1 MRKSLER
8 QHRWQSPQH
17 CDYFRWLLPSWVTS
31 LVDETARTLG
41 RYDDHSLLQFQ
52 SFLGRF
58 FSRILVRARFNLHFI
73 PALPVCE
80 IKKMEIESLGCPPC
94 LCPEIVLSIENLNE
108 KWGQRRYRF
117 KISNFYS
124 YCMTI
129 LIHFLQPSSCK
140 PIVMEKSP
148 HSSSL
153 LLSMAF
159 SRSDLQ
165 KQTWF
170 QLTDRRQAPVSC
182 QTSSRVSYKAGYEL
196 RAPDIPQ
203 SRSAMKERRELVGG
217 LGGGHLVVFSY
228 GKITTFLGYQQ
239 SSLHRL
245 LWRVKWSVMAS
256 YADIHHVLVKFLL
269 ITFNFQPSY
278 FPRDFSCL
286 HHTSIHLSRLFE
298 HTFTFFKTPATIALT
313 LLNWSEAFP
322 FVC

>member
-1 MRKSLER
+1 
-8 QHRWQSPQH
+8 
-17 CDYFRWLLPSWVTS
+17 

-41 RYDDHSLLQFQ
+41 RYDDPSLLQFQ

-58 FSRILVRARFNLHFI
+58 FSRILVKARFSLHFI

-80 IKKMEIESLGCPPC
+80 IKKMEIESLPSPPC
-94 LCPEIVLSIENLNE
+94 LCPEIV
-108 KWGQRRYRF
+108 YRF

-129 LIHFLQPSSCK
+129 LIHFLQPSSCE

-196 RAPDIPQ
+196 RSGHSSKQICNEGAKGISWWSGRWPSGRVLIWEDYDFPWLPAIFSPQ
-203 SRSAMKERRELVGG
+203 AAL
-217 LGGGHLVVFSY
+217 
-228 GKITTFLGYQQ
+228 
-239 SSLHRL
+239 
-245 LWRVKWSVMAS
+245 AS
-256 YADIHHVLVKFLL
+256 
-269 ITFNFQPSY
+269 
-278 FPRDFSCL
+278 
-286 HHTSIHLSRLFE
+286 
-298 HTFTFFKTPATIALT
+298 
-313 LLNWSEAFP
+313 
-322 FVC
+322 

>member
-1 MRKSLER
+1 MNSQGPGSLCLPPLQSFTLGSHIPDQNAEPSGDSEWSDHHCLAWSESWENHWR
-8 QHRWQSPQH
+8 DSSHQSPQH

-80 IKKMEIESLGCPPC
+80 IKKMEIQSLRCPPC
-94 LCPEIVLSIENLNE
+94 LWPEIVLSIENLNE

-196 RAPDIPQ
+196 AQVWTFLKADLQ
-203 SRSAMKERRELVGG
+203 WRREG
-217 LGGGHLVVFSY
+217 
-228 GKITTFLGYQQ
+228 
-239 SSLHRL
+239 
-245 LWRVKWSVMAS
+245 
-256 YADIHHVLVKFLL
+256 
-269 ITFNFQPSY
+269 N
-278 FPRDFSCL
+278 
-286 HHTSIHLSRLFE
+286 
-298 HTFTFFKTPATIALT
+298 
-313 LLNWSEAFP
+313 
-322 FVC
+322 